1 MPQLPQ
7 GPQVHQVRRQVRR
20 GPRAAAAA
28 LGRAPS
34 TCITTGGAASPPP
47 LPGRR
52 TTRLPTSSWRHFSPR
67 CSAKSLTHCRTLQQA
82 RLLRCQPAACV
93 CRAHE
98 RSKAARCRKGMP
110 VGRAHLSSCLLGRG
124 ICVSSAKN
132 FHRAAGWSPAT
143 ADAPTAMPGRCS
155 SSVAAVT
162 LLLQADRHTGD
173 KRTGL
178 RNCMCTALG
187 RASLCARAPDSNA
200 ARMHAGGSPWGCCQ
214 QSLTGLPTVYLRLLH
229 STSAHVSYLI
239 TI

>member
-1 MPQLPQ
+1 
-7 GPQVHQVRRQVRR
+7 
-20 GPRAAAAA
+20 
-28 LGRAPS
+28 
-34 TCITTGGAASPPP
+34 
-47 LPGRR
+47 
-52 TTRLPTSSWRHFSPR
+52 
-67 CSAKSLTHCRTLQQA
+67 
-82 RLLRCQPAACV
+82 
-93 CRAHE
+93 
-98 RSKAARCRKGMP
+98 MP

-229 STSAHVSYLI
+229 STSAHVSYLLYYY
-239 TI
+239 